1 MSVRDILADKGHDIY
16 CISQDAKLREA
27 ISILNDKNIGV
38 VLVTDQGGKLAG
50 VLSERDVIRRS
61 LAQETGF
68 RDEQVTKFMTQ
79 NVTTVTPEASVDEV
93 MCIMTDSKI
102 RHVPVLEGDEIKG
115 LVSIGDVVKRKIA
128 DAENEAA
135 MMREYIAAG

>member
-16 CISQDAKLREA
+16 CISKDAKLREA
-27 ISILNDKNIGV
+27 ITLLNDKNIGV

-79 NVTTVTPEASVDEV
+79 DVTTVTPEASVDEV
-93 MCIMTDSKI
+93 MCIMTNSKI
-102 RHVPVLEGDEIKG
+102 RHVPVLEGDDIKG

-128 DAENEAA
+128 DAENEAN

>member
-1 MSVRDILADKGHDIY
+1 
-16 CISQDAKLREA
+16 LREA
-27 ISILNDKNIGV
+27 ISLLNEKNIGV

-79 NVTTVTPEASVDEV
+79 DVTTVTPEASVDEV
-93 MCIMTDSKI
+93 MCIMTNSKI
-102 RHVPVLEGDEIKG
+102 RHVPVLEGDDIKG
-115 LVSIGDVVKRKIA
+115 LVPTPKMKPI
-128 DAENEAA
+128 
-135 MMREYIAAG
+135 